1 MENVLTA
8 TSPDAI
14 VLELCEG
21 RLESL
26 RSAISNMA
34 PNTRLSTSLNNRRK
48 RTFAQIT
55 KTFRGVPQAILA
67 VLLDGAYKLQVLSGL
82 DPGIEFVHPIRDYK
96 ASYIVCGDAPA
107 RDTVE
112 ALYRVFVTPLHSART
127 CIHAIRAIIDRT
139 LFPPVHGV
147 NLFAVLFQDGRRS
160 RELFR
165 LTVLASVVGTMLFAV
180 TSAAT
185 FAIDAT
191 QIANMYTQ
199 SIAILPTTSAT
210 SALPAPYVNSMT
222 MAWATL
228 NALFQTVGIGY
239 MAISLLQ
246 FLKVLIADRDAIIA
260 DKIVN
265 TMHEQLERQEG
276 PVTICA
282 VVGLLHVNG
291 ILQTLEK
298 ANVNTS

>member
-1 MENVLTA
+1 M
-8 TSPDAI
+8 
-14 VLELCEG
+14 
-21 RLESL
+21 
-26 RSAISNMA
+26 
-34 PNTRLSTSLNNRRK
+34 
-48 RTFAQIT
+48 
-55 KTFRGVPQAILA
+55 LA

-96 ASYIVCGDAPA
+96 ASHLVCGDAPA
-107 RDTVE
+107 RDTVD

-127 CIHAIRAIIDRT
+127 CLNAIRVILERT
-139 LFPPVHGV
+139 LFPPVNGV
-147 NLFAVLFQDGRRS
+147 NLFAVLFQDGRRT

-165 LTVLASVVGTMLFAV
+165 LTLLASAIGAMLFVV

-185 FAIDAT
+185 FALDAS

-210 SALPAPYVNSMT
+210 SGIPAPSADSLT
-222 MAWATL
+222 TAWAIA

-239 MAISLLQ
+239 IAITLLQ

-260 DKIVN
+260 DNIVN
-265 TMHEQLERQEG
+265 TMHEQLERQQA

-291 ILQTLEK
+291 ILQ
-298 ANVNTS
+298 AIQNASGHSS